1 MSYRLGAPVHTDH
14 LIKKSRFIGC
24 VQTVR
29 DRAEAVAVVDAL
41 RLAHPGAAH
50 VCWALMAGGQSAAND
65 DGEPSGT
72 AGRPMLEVLRHQDLG
87 GAGHG
92 RSVFWWREVGS
103 WRLGPGLH
111 RRHRAGLRGCGK
123 NPTHRYQHRNLASKL
138 RTRGCGAPTR
148 AG

>member
-29 DRAEAVAVVDAL
+29 DRTEAVAVVDAL

-72 AGRPMLEVLRHQDLG
+72 AGRPMLEVLRHQDLEG
-87 GAGHG
+87 VLATVVRYFGGVKLGAGG
-92 RSVFWWREVGS
+92 LVRRGLCRSNPRQPFLHLLLQLVARDADRLRSLVG
-103 WRLGPGLH
+103 LGH
-111 RRHRAGLRGCGK
+111 
-123 NPTHRYQHRNLASKL
+123 
-138 RTRGCGAPTR
+138 
-148 AG
+148 